1 MMSDELIYLSSERF
15 VLYIEYKEIKMLVKK
30 FKKDQP
36 SLIEKR
42 LTQYEDLCNIKRLAD
57 AKAPKG
63 EH

>member
-1 MMSDELIYLSSERF
+1 
-15 VLYIEYKEIKMLVKK
+15 MLVKK

>member
-15 VLYIEYKEIKMLVKK
+15 VLYIEYKEMKMLVKK